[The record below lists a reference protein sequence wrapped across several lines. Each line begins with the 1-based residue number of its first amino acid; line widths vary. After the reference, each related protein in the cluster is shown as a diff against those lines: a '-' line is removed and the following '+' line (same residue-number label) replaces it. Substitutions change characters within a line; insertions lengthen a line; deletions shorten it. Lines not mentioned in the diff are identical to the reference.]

1 MRRDT
6 GRGRCRE
13 SRRFALVRHV
23 GCVTGRASVMKEGSA
38 PRPYSKHGGLCRWVL
53 PLFLSL
59 AFHAA
64 LFSLPTGRHVPE
76 PRPVLR
82 LTLTRPERVSTP
94 AGPAGGGA
102 RKSEPHVERP
112 APPLS
117 ARRKPEPP
125 RRKPETRAEPS
136 AKPKIDPPAE
146 ALSEARLPRDF
157 EPAGGPAVRE
167 PAADAGG
174 LSSMGAKGG
183 SLGGARDDGAEV
195 GTDTSVGTGPE
206 TGPVD
211 VETLRILSKTP
222 PEYPLFSRKRREEGR
237 LTILITIQSG
247 RVIDAR
253 VEQGSGHPRLDEAAL
268 RAVRT
273 WRFDHAGR
281 IRARVPV
288 RFQLKQ

>member
-6 GRGRCRE
+6 GRGRRRE
-13 SRRFALVRHV
+13 NRRFALVRCV
-23 GCVTGRASVMKEGSA
+23 GCVTGRASVMKEGNA

-53 PLFLSL
+53 PLLLSL
-59 AFHAA
+59 VFHAA
-64 LFSLPTGRHVPE
+64 LFFLPAGRHVPE

-82 LTLTRPERVSTP
+82 LTLTRSERVSAP
-94 AGPAGGGA
+94 ADPAGGA
-102 RKSEPHVERP
+102 RKGEPRVERP
-112 APPLS
+112 APPPS

-125 RRKPETRAEPS
+125 RRKPEARVEPS
-136 AKPKIDPPAE
+136 AKPKTEVPAE
-146 ALSEARLPRDF
+146 ALLEARLPRDF
-157 EPAGGPAVRE
+157 EPVGGPAVRE
-167 PAADAGG
+167 PAADAGD

-183 SLGGARDDGAEV
+183 DPGGARDDGAEA

-206 TGPVD
+206 AGPVD